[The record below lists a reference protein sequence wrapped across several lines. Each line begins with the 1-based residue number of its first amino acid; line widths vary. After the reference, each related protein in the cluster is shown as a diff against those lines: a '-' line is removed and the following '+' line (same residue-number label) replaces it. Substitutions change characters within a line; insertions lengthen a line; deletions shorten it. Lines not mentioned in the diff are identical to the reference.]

1 MSFNS
6 IKTKIAMKKSLLLVA
21 MLVATVVTYAS
32 TIKYEDIAKCRA
44 ANGAIYG
51 VRSMADGEHFTIIK
65 GKQIVRCSYANRT
78 DSLVVFEGDFR
89 IGSYAF
95 SGDESRLLL
104 SDAKSV
110 KPIYRHSATADY
122 YIADVQGKARRVLE
136 QVRDVEFSADGKH
149 LVYAQNNNL
158 YLYDIASATATPI
171 TTNGE
176 WNKIINGTSDWVYEE
191 EYGFTKAYAVSAD
204 GAKIAYLRF
213 DESEVPTF
221 EMMRYDNEL
230 YNKAYSFK
238 YPKAGDKNSVVT
250 LHIYDV
256 TSGKTEQ
263 VAVGEN
269 SDQYIL
275 NLAYAP
281 NGKLYFYR
289 VNRLQNHFEVLMCEE
304 GGVLRTI
311 YEERSSTYVERPSS
325 ATIQFVD
332 SRRFIVC
339 DEGTTGYNH
348 LYLHDIDKGRLSAIT
363 LGKWQVTSVVGMAKN
378 RVYYL
383 STERSPLGRDLYSVE
398 LNGKGKRLHT
408 AEEGFNSIA
417 PSKGMRYYIRT
428 FTNATTPNVVTVCNS
443 LGKVIDTLVD
453 SRAKV
458 AERGTWA
465 KREFKQFVTERGDTL
480 NYYIQL
486 PIGFEKGKKYPVL
499 LTQYSGP
506 GSQSVRNRW
515 SLDWEDALP
524 YDGYIVACCDGRGTG
539 FRGEKFKKCTYADLG
554 RKEVED
560 QLSFARFL
568 AKQEYVDAERIGI
581 YGWSY
586 GGFMAL
592 NCALHGE
599 GLFRM
604 AIAVAPVTSW
614 RYYDTIYTEIY
625 NGLPQ
630 DNPKGYDDNSPLSH
644 AEKLAERTKL
654 LIIHGTADDNVHF
667 QNSMEMCRRLNEKGK
682 QYDMMVYP
690 DQNHSMM
697 PSATGLVRQKMID
710 YTLEYL

>member
-1 MSFNS
+1 
-6 IKTKIAMKKSLLLVA
+6 MKRLLLLVA
-21 MLVATVVTYAS
+21 TLLATAVTFGS
-32 TIKYEDIAKCRA
+32 TIKYADIVKCRA

-65 GKQIVRCSYANRT
+65 GKDIVRCSYADRA
-78 DSLVVFEGDFR
+78 DSLVLLKGNFS
-89 IGSYAF
+89 ISSYAF
-95 SGDESRLLL
+95 SADEKQLLVA
-104 SDAKSV
+104 DAKSV

-122 YIADVQGKARRVLE
+122 YLADLQGDARKVLE
-136 QVRDVEFSADGKH
+136 QVRDVTFSPDGKR
-149 LVYAQNNNL
+149 LLYSKENNL
-158 YLYDIASATATPI
+158 YIYDIATASSKAI
-171 TTNGE
+171 TADGE

-191 EYGFTKAYAVSAD
+191 EYGFTQAYAVSPN
-204 GAKIAYLRF
+204 GEKVAYLRF

-221 EMMRYDNEL
+221 EMMRYDDKL

-256 TSGKTEQ
+256 ASGKTEQ

-269 SDQYIL
+269 ADQYIL

-289 VNRLQNHFEVLMCEE
+289 VNRLQNHFEVLMRENN
-304 GGVLRTI
+304 GALRTI
-311 YEERSSTYVERPSS
+311 YEESSSTYVERPSS
-325 ATIQFVD
+325 ATI
-332 SRRFIVC
+332 RFIDDKRFVVN
-339 DEGTTGYNH
+339 EERTAGYNH
-348 LYLHDIDKGRLSAIT
+348 LYLYSVDKGRLSAIT
-363 LGKWQVTSVVGMAKN
+363 SGKWQVTSVVGVAKN
-378 RVYYL
+378 RIYYL
-383 STERSPLGRDLYSVE
+383 STERSPLGRDLYSIG
-398 LNGKGKRLHT
+398 LNGKGKKCHT
-408 AEEGFNSIA
+408 PEGGFNSIA
-417 PSKGMRYYIRT
+417 PSNGMRYYIRT
-428 FTNATTPNVVTVCNS
+428 FTNVDTPNVVTVCKAS
-443 LGKVIDTLVD
+443 SEVIDTLVD

-458 AERGTWA
+458 IERGTWA
-465 KREFKQFVTERGDTL
+465 KREFRQFVTERGDTL
-480 NYYIQL
+480 NYYIQM
-486 PIGFEKGKKYPVL
+486 PIGYEKGKKYPVL

-506 GSQSVRNRW
+506 GSQSVRDRW

-524 YDGYIVACCDGRGTG
+524 HDGYIVACCDGRGTG
-539 FRGEKFKKCTYADLG
+539 FRGEAFKKCTYADLG

-560 QLSFARFL
+560 QLSFARYL
-568 AKQEYVDAERIGI
+568 ARQEFVDAERIGI

-599 GLFRM
+599 GLFKM

-667 QNSMEMCRRLNEKGK
+667 QNSMEMCRRLNAKGK

-690 DQNHSMM
+690 DQNHSMR
-697 PSATGLVRQKMID
+697 PSATTIVRQKMID
-710 YTLEYL
+710 YTLGNL

>member
-1 MSFNS
+1 
-6 IKTKIAMKKSLLLVA
+6 MKKLFLLAVA
-21 MLVATVVTYAS
+21 VLSATVATYAS
-32 TIKYEDIAKCRA
+32 TVKYADIAKCRA

-65 GKQIVRCSYANRT
+65 GEKIVRCSYANRA
-78 DSLVVFEGDFR
+78 DSLVLFEGDFKIANYALSADEKR
-89 IGSYAF
+89 ILVA
-95 SGDESRLLL
+95 
-104 SDAKSV
+104 DAKSV
-110 KPIYRHSATADY
+110 KPIYRRSATADY
-122 YIADVQGKARRVLE
+122 YLAEVGGKAQRVLE
-136 QVRDVEFSADGKH
+136 QVRDVEFMGDGKN
-149 LVYAQNNNL
+149 LIYAKDNNL
-158 YLYDIASATATPI
+158 YLYDIAAATSRAVTI
-171 TTNGE
+171 DGE

-191 EYGFTKAYAVSAD
+191 EYGFTRAYAVSAD

-221 EMMRYDNEL
+221 EMMRYDDKL
-230 YNKAYSFK
+230 YNQAYSFK
-238 YPKAGDKNSVVT
+238 YPKAGDKNSIVT

-256 TSGKTEQ
+256 ASGKSVQIPT
-263 VAVGEN
+263 GDN
-269 SDQYIL
+269 PDQYIF
-275 NLAYAP
+275 NLQWTPA
-281 NGKLYFYR
+281 GKLSFYR
-289 VNRLQNHFEVLMCEE
+289 VNRLQNHFEVLMLEAE
-304 GGVLRTI
+304 GTLRTI
-311 YEERSSTYVERPSS
+311 YEEKSPTYVERPSS

-332 SRRFIVC
+332 SDRFIVS
-339 DEGTTGYNH
+339 EESSAGYNH
-348 LYLHDIDKGRLSAIT
+348 LYLHSVDKGRLNAIT
-363 LGKWQVTSVVGMAKN
+363 SGKWEVTSVVGVVKN
-378 RVYYL
+378 RIYYL
-383 STERSPLGRDLYSVE
+383 STERSPLCRDLYSVG
-398 LNGKGKRLHT
+398 LNGKGKKLHT
-408 AEEGFNSIA
+408 SEEGFYSVQ
-417 PSKGMRYYIRT
+417 PSQGMRYYIRT
-428 FTNATTPNVVTVCNS
+428 FTNSATPNVVTVHHAS
-443 LGKVIDTLVD
+443 GKVIDTLVD

-458 AERGTWA
+458 AELGGWA
-465 KREFKQFVTERGDTL
+465 KREFKTFVTERGDTL

-486 PIGFEKGKKYPVL
+486 PIGFDKSKKYPVL

-524 YDGYIVACCDGRGTG
+524 HEGYIVACCDGRGTG

-554 RKEVED
+554 RREVED
-560 QLSFARFL
+560 QISFARYL
-568 AKQEYVDAERIGI
+568 AKQEFVDAERIGI

-630 DNPKGYDDNSPLSH
+630 DNPKGYDDNSPLTH
-644 AEKLAERTKL
+644 AKKLSDRTRL

-667 QNSMEMCRRLNEKGK
+667 QNTMEMCRRLNAAGK

-690 DQNHSMM
+690 DQNHSMR
-697 PSATGLVRQKMID
+697 PSSTTHVRQKMID
-710 YTLEYL
+710 YTLDNL

>member
-1 MSFNS
+1 
-6 IKTKIAMKKSLLLVA
+6 MKKIFLSTVA
-21 MLVATVVTYAS
+21 ILCATVVAYGS
-32 TIKYEDIAKCRA
+32 PVKYEDIAKCRA

-65 GKQIVRCSYANRT
+65 GKQIVRCSYADRA

-89 IGSYAF
+89 IGSYSF
-95 SGDESRLLL
+95 SADEKRLLI

-122 YIADVQGKARRVLE
+122 YLAEVGGKAQKVLA
-136 QVRDVEFSADGKH
+136 QVRDVEFSTDGKH

-158 YLYDIASATATPI
+158 YLYDIASAESKAV
-171 TTNGE
+171 TTDGE

-191 EYGFTKAYAVSAD
+191 EYGFTKGYAVSPD

-221 EMMRYDNEL
+221 EMMRYDNAL

-250 LHIYDV
+250 LHLYDV
-256 TSGKTEQ
+256 ASGKTEQ
-263 VAVGEN
+263 VATGEQT
-269 SDQYIL
+269 DQYIL
-275 NLAYAP
+275 NVQWTPA
-281 NGKLYFYR
+281 GKLSFYR
-289 VNRLQNHFEVLMCEE
+289 VNRLQNHFEVLVCEE
-304 GGVLRTI
+304 GGVVRPI
-311 YEERSSTYVERPSS
+311 YEERSATYVERPSS
-325 ATIQFVD
+325 ATIQFID
-332 SRRFIVC
+332 GERFIVQ
-339 DEGTTGYNH
+339 EESSVGYNH
-348 LYLHDIDKGRLSAIT
+348 LYLHSIKKGRLNAIT
-363 LGKWQVTSVVGMAKN
+363 SGKWQVTSVVGVAKN
-378 RVYYL
+378 RIYYL
-383 STERSPLGRDLYSVE
+383 STERSPLSRDLYSVG
-398 LNGKGKRLHT
+398 LNGKGKKLHT

-417 PSKGMRYYIRT
+417 PSAGMRYYIRT
-428 FTNATTPNVVTVCNS
+428 FTNTATPNVVTVCKTT
-443 LGKVIDTLVD
+443 GEVVDTLID

-458 AERGTWA
+458 AERGVWA

-486 PIGFEKGKKYPVL
+486 PFDFDKTKKYPVL

-524 YDGYIVACCDGRGTG
+524 HEGYIVACCDGRGTG

-560 QLSFARFL
+560 QISFARYL
-568 AKQEYVDAERIGI
+568 SKQEFIDAERIGI

-599 GLFRM
+599 GLFKM

-644 AEKLAERTKL
+644 AAKLSERTQL

-667 QNSMEMCRRLNEKGK
+667 QNSMEMCRRLNAAGK
-682 QYDMMVYP
+682 HYDMMVYP

-697 PSATGLVRQKMID
+697 PSATTHVRQKMID
-710 YTLEYL
+710 YTIANL

>member
-1 MSFNS
+1 MRKLFLF
-6 IKTKIAMKKSLLLVA
+6 AVA
-21 MLVATVVTYAS
+21 VLCATVVAYGS

-65 GKQIVRCSYANRT
+65 GKRVVRCSYADRA

-89 IGSYAF
+89 IGSYLF
-95 SGDESRLLL
+95 SADERQILL
-104 SDAKSV
+104 SYAQSV
-110 KPIYRHSATADY
+110 KPIYRRSFTADY
-122 YIADVQGKARRVLE
+122 YLADVGGKARRVLE
-136 QVRDVEFSADGKH
+136 QVRDVAFSPDNKS
-149 LVYAQNNNL
+149 LVYSKGNNL
-158 YLYDIASATATPI
+158 YLYDIATSTSKAI
-171 TTNGE
+171 TSDGE
-176 WNKIINGTSDWVYEE
+176 WNKVINGTSDWVYEE
-191 EYGFTKAYAVSAD
+191 EYGFTKGYAVSAD

-213 DESEVPTF
+213 DESAVPTF
-221 EMMRYDNEL
+221 EMMRYDDKL
-230 YNKAYSFK
+230 YNKAFSFK

-250 LHIYDV
+250 LHLYDV
-256 TSGKTEQ
+256 ATGKTEQ
-263 VAVGEN
+263 IPTGDN
-269 SDQYIL
+269 PDQYIF
-275 NLAYAP
+275 NLAYTP
-281 NGKLYFYR
+281 NGELLFYR
-289 VNRLQNHFEVLMCEE
+289 VNRLQNHFEVLLREE
-304 GGVLRTI
+304 SGVVRPI
-311 YEERSSTYVERPSS
+311 YEEKSATYVERPSS
-325 ATIQFVD
+325 VTVQFVD
-332 SRRFIVC
+332 GDRFIVS
-339 DEGTTGYNH
+339 EETTAGYNH
-348 LYLHDIDKGRLSAIT
+348 LYLHSIKKGRLNAIT
-363 LGKWQVTSVVGMAKN
+363 SGRWEVTQVVGVAKN
-378 RVYYL
+378 RIYYL
-383 STERSPLGRDLYSVE
+383 STEQSPLQRNLYSVA
-398 LNGKGKRLHT
+398 LNGKGKRCYT
-408 AEEGFNSIA
+408 EGGFNSIA
-417 PSKGMRYYIRT
+417 PSVGMRYYIRT
-428 FTNATTPNVVTVCNS
+428 YTDAATPNVVTVCEAS
-443 LGKVIDTLVD
+443 GKVVDTLLD

-458 AERGTWA
+458 AERGEWA
-465 KREFKQFVTERGDTL
+465 KREYKQFVTERGDTL

-486 PIGFEKGKKYPVL
+486 PFGFEKGKKYPVL

-506 GSQSVRNRW
+506 GSQSVRERW

-524 YDGYIVACCDGRGTG
+524 HDGYIVACCDGRGTG

-560 QLSFARFL
+560 QISFARYL
-568 AKQEYVDAERIGI
+568 AKQDFVDAERIGI

-667 QNSMEMCRRLNEKGK
+667 QNSMEMCRRLNEAGK

-690 DQNHSMM
+690 DQNHSMR
-697 PSATGLVRQKMID
+697 PSATTLVRQKMID
-710 YTLEYL
+710 YTLDNL

>member
-1 MSFNS
+1 
-6 IKTKIAMKKSLLLVA
+6 
-21 MLVATVVTYAS
+21 
-32 TIKYEDIAKCRA
+32 
-44 ANGAIYG
+44 
-51 VRSMADGEHFTIIK
+51 MADGEHFTIIK
-65 GKQIVRCSYANRT
+65 DKQIVRCAYADRT
-78 DSLVVFEGDFR
+78 DSLVVFDGDFR
-89 IGSYAF
+89 IGTYLF
-95 SGDESRLLL
+95 SQDEKQLLL

-122 YIADVQGKARRVLE
+122 YLAEVGGKARKVLE
-136 QVRDVEFSADGKH
+136 QVRDVEFSPNGKL
-149 LVYAQNNNL
+149 LVYAKGNNL
-158 YLYDIASATATPI
+158 YTYDIATAKSQAVTAD
-171 TTNGE
+171 GE

-191 EYGFTKAYAVSAD
+191 EYGFTKGYALSAD
-204 GAKIAYLRF
+204 GTKIAYLRF

-221 EMMRYDNEL
+221 EMMRYDDKL

-256 TSGKTEQ
+256 ASGKTEQ
-263 VAVGEN
+263 IPTGEN
-269 SDQYIL
+269 IDQYIL
-275 NLAYAP
+275 NLAWTP
-281 NGKLYFYR
+281 GGKLMFYR
-289 VNRLQNHFEVLMCEE
+289 INRLQNHFEVL
-304 GGVLRTI
+304 LREDSGEIRPI
-311 YEERSSTYVERPSS
+311 YEEKSATYVERPSS
-325 ATIQFVD
+325 ATICFIDDKRFVV
-332 SRRFIVC
+332 S
-339 DEGTTGYNH
+339 EESSTGYNH
-348 LYLHDIDKGRLSAIT
+348 LYLHSVDKGRLGAIT
-363 LGKWQVTSVVGMAKN
+363 SGKWEVTSLVGVVKN
-378 RVYYL
+378 RLYYL
-383 STERSPLGRDLYSVE
+383 STEQSPLGRNLYSVG
-398 LNGKGKRLHT
+398 LNGKGKKCHT
-408 AEEGFNSIA
+408 AEGGFNSIA
-417 PSKGMRYYIRT
+417 PSNGMRYYIRT
-428 FTNATTPNVVTVCNS
+428 HTTADAPNVVTVCKS
-443 LGKVIDTLVD
+443 SGEVIDTLVD
-453 SRAKV
+453 SRANV
-458 AERGTWA
+458 AKRGEWA
-465 KREFKQFVTERGDTL
+465 KREFKTFVTERGDTL

-486 PIGFEKGKKYPVL
+486 PFDFEKGKKCPVL

-506 GSQSVRNRW
+506 GSQSVRDRW

-524 YDGYIVACCDGRGTG
+524 HDGYIVACCDGRGTG
-539 FRGEKFKKCTYADLG
+539 FRGEAFKKCTYADLG

-560 QLSFARFL
+560 QLSFARYL

-644 AEKLAERTKL
+644 AKKLAERTKL

-667 QNSMEMCRRLNEKGK
+667 QNSMEMCRRLNAAGK

-690 DQNHSMM
+690 DQNHSMR
-697 PSATGLVRQKMID
+697 PSATTVVRQKMID
-710 YTLEYL
+710 YTLENL

>member
-1 MSFNS
+1 
-6 IKTKIAMKKSLLLVA
+6 MKRAILWA
-21 MLVATVVTYAS
+21 VATLCATVFALGS
-32 TIKYEDIAKCRA
+32 TVEYKEIARCRA

-51 VRSMADGEHFTIIK
+51 VRSMADGEHFTIIE
-65 GKQIVRCSYANRT
+65 GKRIVRCNYANRA
-78 DSLVVFEGDFR
+78 DSVVVYQGDFA
-89 IGSYAF
+89 IGTYAF
-95 SGDESRLLL
+95 SADEKQLLL
-104 SDAKSV
+104 SDARSV
-110 KPIYRHSATADY
+110 KPIYRRSATADY
-122 YIADVQGKARRVLE
+122 YLAEVGGTARKVLE
-136 QVRDVEFSADGKH
+136 QVRDVEFMPNGKS
-149 LVYAQNNNL
+149 LVYAKENNL
-158 YLYDIASATATPI
+158 YIYDIATSLSKAITAD
-171 TTNGE
+171 GE

-191 EYGFTKAYAVSAD
+191 EYGFTQAYAVSPD

-221 EMMRYDNEL
+221 EMMRYDDRL
-230 YNKAYSFK
+230 YNRAYSFK
-238 YPKAGDKNSVVT
+238 YPKAGDRNSVVT
-250 LHIYDV
+250 LHLYDV
-256 TSGKTEQ
+256 HTGKVEQ
-263 VAVGEN
+263 VPTGDD
-269 SDQYIL
+269 SDQYIF
-275 NLAYAP
+275 NLVWTP
-281 NGKLYFYR
+281 SGKLSFYR
-289 VNRLQNHFEVLMCEE
+289 VNRLQNHFEVLLCEAN
-304 GGVLRTI
+304 GVRTI
-311 YEERSSTYVERPSS
+311 YEERSAKYVERPSS
-325 ATIQFVD
+325 ATIQFID
-332 SRRFIVC
+332 NERFIVS
-339 DEGTTGYNH
+339 EETTAGYNH
-348 LYLHDIDKGRLSAIT
+348 LYLHSIEKGRLNAIT
-363 LGKWQVTSVVGMAKN
+363 SGRWEVTSVVGVAKN

-383 STERSPLGRDLYSVE
+383 STERSPLSRDLYSVA

-408 AEEGFNSIA
+408 EAEAFYA
-417 PSKGMRYYIRT
+417 VQPSVGMRYYIRT
-428 FTNATTPNVVTVCNS
+428 ATTADVPNIVTIHQLS
-443 LGKVIDTLVD
+443 GKVVDTLVD
-453 SRAKV
+453 NRAKV
-458 AERGTWA
+458 AERGVWA

-486 PIGFEKGKKYPVL
+486 PFGFDKSKKYPVL

-524 YDGYIVACCDGRGTG
+524 HDGYIVACCDGRGTG
-539 FRGEKFKKCTYADLG
+539 FRGEEFKKCTYADLG

-560 QLSFARFL
+560 QISFARFL
-568 AKQEYVDAERIGI
+568 AKQEFVDAERIGI

-644 AEKLAERTKL
+644 AEKLAERTQL

-667 QNSMEMCRRLNEKGK
+667 QNSMEMCRRLNAAGK

-690 DQNHSMM
+690 DQNHSMR
-697 PSATGLVRQKMID
+697 PSATTLVRQKMID
-710 YTLEYL
+710 YTLEHL

>member
-1 MSFNS
+1 M
-6 IKTKIAMKKSLLLVA
+6 AVA
-21 MLVATVVTYAS
+21 IVCATVIAYAS
-32 TIKYEDIAKCRA
+32 TLKYEDIVRCRA

-65 GKQIVRCSYANRT
+65 GKKVVRCSYADRA
-78 DSLVVFEGDFR
+78 DSLVMFEGDFR

-95 SGDESRLLL
+95 SADEKQILL
-104 SDAKSV
+104 SDAKSL

-122 YIADVQGKARRVLE
+122 YLTDVQGEAKKVLE
-136 QVRDVEFSADGKH
+136 QVRDVEFSADGKS
-149 LVYAQNNNL
+149 LIYAKGNNL
-158 YLYDIASATATPI
+158 YIYDIASAESKAI
-171 TTNGE
+171 TTDGE

-250 LHIYDV
+250 LHLYDV
-256 TSGKTEQ
+256 ASGKSEQ
-263 VAVGEN
+263 VSVGKN

-281 NGKLYFYR
+281 NGKLYLYR
-289 VNRLQNHFEVLMCEE
+289 VNRLQNHFEVLMLE
-304 GGVLRTI
+304 GEGSLRTI
-311 YEERSSTYVERPSS
+311 YEERSATYVERPSS

-332 SRRFIVC
+332 ERRFVVC
-339 DEGTTGYNH
+339 EESTSGYNH
-348 LYLHDIDKGRLSAIT
+348 LYLHDVERGRLSAIT
-363 LGKWQVTSVVGMAKN
+363 SGRWQVVSVVGIAKN
-378 RVYYL
+378 RIYYT
-383 STERSPLGRDLYSVE
+383 STERSPLGRDLYSVG
-398 LNGKGKRLHT
+398 LNGKGKRLLT
-408 AEEGFNSIA
+408 AEQGFNSIA

-428 FTNATTPNVVTVCNS
+428 FTNATTPNVVTVCKAS
-443 LGKVIDTLVD
+443 GEVIDTLVD

-524 YDGYIVACCDGRGTG
+524 HKGYIVACCDGRGTG
-539 FRGEKFKKCTYADLG
+539 YRGEAFKKCTYADLG

-560 QLSFARFL
+560 QLSFARYL
-568 AKQEYVDAERIGI
+568 AGQEFVDAERIGI

-644 AEKLAERTKL
+644 AAKLAERTQL

-667 QNSMEMCRRLNEKGK
+667 QNSMEMCRRLNAAGK
-682 QYDMMVYP
+682 HYDMMVYP
-690 DQNHSMM
+690 DQNHSMR
-697 PSATGLVRQKMID
+697 PSATTLVRQKMID
-710 YTLEYL
+710 YTIDNL

>member
-1 MSFNS
+1 
-6 IKTKIAMKKSLLLVA
+6 MKKLFLSAVA
-21 MLVATVVTYAS
+21 ILCATAATYAS
-32 TIKYEDIAKCRA
+32 TVKYEDIAKCRA

-65 GKQIVRCSYANRT
+65 GKQIVRCSYADRK
-78 DSLVVFEGDFR
+78 DSLVMFKGDFR

-95 SGDESRLLL
+95 SGDEKQLLL
-104 SDAKSV
+104 SNAKSV

-122 YIADVQGKARRVLE
+122 YLADVQGSARKVLE
-136 QVRDVEFSADGKH
+136 QVRDVEFSSDGKH
-149 LVYAQNNNL
+149 LVYAKENNL
-158 YLYDIASATATPI
+158 YLYNIASAKSMAV
-171 TTNGE
+171 TTDGE

-191 EYGFTKAYAVSAD
+191 EYGFTQAYAVSAD
-204 GAKIAYLRF
+204 GNKIAYLRF

-221 EMMRYDNEL
+221 EMMRYDNDL

-256 TSGKTEQ
+256 ASGKTEQ

-289 VNRLQNHFEVLMCEE
+289 VNRLQNHFEVLMLE
-304 GGVLRTI
+304 GDGSLRTI
-311 YEERSSTYVERPSS
+311 YEEKCATYVERPSA
-325 ATIQFVD
+325 ATIRFID
-332 SRRFIVC
+332 EKRFIVS
-339 DEGTTGYNH
+339 DESATGYNH
-348 LYLHDIDKGRLSAIT
+348 LYLHDVEKGRLSAIT
-363 LGKWQVTSVVGMAKN
+363 SGKWQVTSVVGVAKN
-378 RVYYL
+378 RIYYL
-383 STERSPLGRDLYSVE
+383 STERSPLGRDLYSVG
-398 LNGKGKRLHT
+398 LNGKGKKLHT
-408 AEEGFNSIA
+408 AEAGFYSVQ
-417 PSKGMRYYIRT
+417 PSQGMRYYIRT
-428 FTNATTPNVVTVCNS
+428 FTNSSTPNVVTVHHAS
-443 LGKVIDTLVD
+443 GKVIDTLVD

-458 AERGTWA
+458 AARGTWA

-486 PIGFEKGKKYPVL
+486 PIGYEKGKKYPVL

-506 GSQSVRNRW
+506 GSQSVRDRW

-524 YDGYIVACCDGRGTG
+524 HEGYIVACCDGRGTG
-539 FRGEKFKKCTYADLG
+539 FRGEAFKKCTYADLG

-560 QLSFARFL
+560 QISFARFL
-568 AKQEYVDAERIGI
+568 AKQEFVDAERIGI

-592 NCALHGE
+592 NCAVHGE

-644 AEKLAERTKL
+644 AEKLADRTQL

-667 QNSMEMCRRLNEKGK
+667 QNSMEMCRKLNEAGK

-690 DQNHSMM
+690 DQNHSMR
-697 PSATGLVRQKMID
+697 PSATTLVRQKMID
-710 YTLEYL
+710 YTLNNL

>member
-1 MSFNS
+1 
-6 IKTKIAMKKSLLLVA
+6 MKRLIFTAVA
-21 MLVATVVTYAS
+21 IVCATVATYAS
-32 TIKYEDIAKCRA
+32 TIKYADIAKCRA

-65 GKQIVRCSYANRT
+65 GKEIVRCSYADRK
-78 DSLVVFEGDFR
+78 DSLVVFKGDFR
-89 IGSYAF
+89 ISSYAF
-95 SGDESRLLL
+95 SGDEKQLLL

-122 YIADVQGKARRVLE
+122 YLADVQGSSRKVLE
-136 QVRDVEFSADGKH
+136 QVRDVEFSGDGKH
-149 LVYAQNNNL
+149 LVYAKENNL
-158 YLYDIASATATPI
+158 YLYNIALASSTAI
-171 TTNGE
+171 TNDGE

-191 EYGFTKAYAVSAD
+191 EYGFTQAYAVSAD

-213 DESEVPTF
+213 DESAVPTF
-221 EMMRYDNEL
+221 EMMRYDNAL

-256 TSGKTEQ
+256 ASGRSEQ

-289 VNRLQNHFEVLMCEE
+289 VNRLQNHFEVLMLEDD
-304 GGVLRTI
+304 GSLRII
-311 YEERSSTYVERPSS
+311 YEERSATYVERPSS
-325 ATIQFVD
+325 ATIQFLD
-332 SRRFIVC
+332 ERRFIVQ
-339 DEGTTGYNH
+339 EETSVGYNH
-348 LYLHDIDKGRLSAIT
+348 LYLHDIDKGRLNAIT
-363 LGKWQVTSVVGMAKN
+363 AGKWQVTSVVGVAKN
-378 RVYYL
+378 RIYYL
-383 STERSPLGRDLYSVE
+383 STERSPLGRDLYSVG
-398 LNGKGKRLHT
+398 LNGKGKKLHT
-408 AEEGFNSIA
+408 AELGFYSIQ
-417 PSKGMRYYIRT
+417 PSRGMRYYIRT
-428 FTNATTPNVVTVCNS
+428 FTNSVTPNVVTVHHS
-443 LGKVIDTLVD
+443 SDKVIDTLVD

-458 AERGTWA
+458 AARGEWA

-486 PIGFEKGKKYPVL
+486 PIGFEKGKRYPVL

-524 YDGYIVACCDGRGTG
+524 HEGYIVACCDGRGTG
-539 FRGEKFKKCTYADLG
+539 YRGEKFKKCTYADLG
-554 RKEVED
+554 RREVED
-560 QLSFARFL
+560 QISFARFL
-568 AKQEYVDAERIGI
+568 AKQEFVDAERIGI

-630 DNPKGYDDNSPLSH
+630 NNPKGYDDNSPLSH
-644 AEKLAERTKL
+644 AEKLAERTQL

-667 QNSMEMCRRLNEKGK
+667 QNSMEMCRRLNAAGK
-682 QYDMMVYP
+682 HYDMMVYP
-690 DQNHSMM
+690 DQNHSMR
-697 PSATGLVRQKMID
+697 PSATTHVRQKMID
-710 YTLEYL
+710 YTLDNL

>member
-1 MSFNS
+1 
-6 IKTKIAMKKSLLLVA
+6 MKRLLLLVA
-21 MLVATVVTYAS
+21 TLLATAVTFGS
-32 TIKYEDIAKCRA
+32 TIKYADIVKCRA

-65 GKQIVRCSYANRT
+65 GKDVVRCSYADRA
-78 DSLVVFEGDFR
+78 DSLVLLKGSFS
-89 IGSYAF
+89 ISSYAF
-95 SGDESRLLL
+95 SADEKQLLVA
-104 SDAKSV
+104 DAKSV

-122 YIADVQGKARRVLE
+122 YLADLQGDARKVLE
-136 QVRDVEFSADGKH
+136 QVRDVTFSPDGKR
-149 LVYAQNNNL
+149 LLYSKENNL
-158 YLYDIASATATPI
+158 YIYDIATASSKAI
-171 TTNGE
+171 TADGE

-191 EYGFTKAYAVSAD
+191 EYGFTQAYAVSPN
-204 GAKIAYLRF
+204 GEKVAYLRF

-221 EMMRYDNEL
+221 EMMRYDDKL

-256 TSGKTEQ
+256 ASGKTEQ

-269 SDQYIL
+269 ADQYIL

-289 VNRLQNHFEVLMCEE
+289 VNRLQNHFEVLMRENN
-304 GGVLRTI
+304 GALRTI
-311 YEERSSTYVERPSS
+311 YEESSSTYVERPSS
-325 ATIQFVD
+325 ATI
-332 SRRFIVC
+332 RFIDDKRFVVN
-339 DEGTTGYNH
+339 EERTAGYNH
-348 LYLHDIDKGRLSAIT
+348 LYLYSVDKGRLSAIT
-363 LGKWQVTSVVGMAKN
+363 SGKWQVTSVVGVAKN
-378 RVYYL
+378 RIYYL
-383 STERSPLGRDLYSVE
+383 STERSPLGRDLYSIG
-398 LNGKGKRLHT
+398 LNGKGKKCHT
-408 AEEGFNSIA
+408 PEGGFNSIA
-417 PSKGMRYYIRT
+417 PSNGMRYYIRT
-428 FTNATTPNVVTVCNS
+428 FTNVDTPNVVTVCKAS
-443 LGKVIDTLVD
+443 GEVIDTLVD

-458 AERGTWA
+458 IERGTWA
-465 KREFKQFVTERGDTL
+465 KREFRQFVTERGDTL
-480 NYYIQL
+480 NYYIQM
-486 PIGFEKGKKYPVL
+486 PIGYEKGKKYPVL

-506 GSQSVRNRW
+506 GSQSVRDRW

-524 YDGYIVACCDGRGTG
+524 HDGYIVACCDGRGTG
-539 FRGEKFKKCTYADLG
+539 FRGEAFKKCTYADLG

-560 QLSFARFL
+560 QLSFARYL
-568 AKQEYVDAERIGI
+568 ARQEFVDAERIGI

-599 GLFRM
+599 GLFKM

-667 QNSMEMCRRLNEKGK
+667 QNSMEMCRRLNAKGK

-690 DQNHSMM
+690 DQNHSMR
-697 PSATGLVRQKMID
+697 PSATTIVRQKMID
-710 YTLEYL
+710 YTLGNL

>member
-1 MSFNS
+1 
-6 IKTKIAMKKSLLLVA
+6 MKKLFLLAVA
-21 MLVATVVTYAS
+21 MLCATVATYAS
-32 TIKYEDIAKCRA
+32 TVKYADIAKCRA

-65 GKQIVRCSYANRT
+65 GEKIVRCSYANRA
-78 DSLVVFEGDFR
+78 DSLVLFEGDFKIANYALSADEKR
-89 IGSYAF
+89 ILIA
-95 SGDESRLLL
+95 
-104 SDAKSV
+104 DAKSV
-110 KPIYRHSATADY
+110 KPIYRRSATADY
-122 YIADVQGKARRVLE
+122 YLAEVGGKAQRVLE
-136 QVRDVEFSADGKH
+136 QVRDVEFMGDGKN
-149 LVYAQNNNL
+149 LIYAKDNNL
-158 YLYDIASATATPI
+158 YLYDIASAASTAI
-171 TTNGE
+171 TTDGE

-191 EYGFTKAYAVSAD
+191 EYGFTRAYAVSVD

-221 EMMRYDNEL
+221 EMMRYDDKL

-238 YPKAGDKNSVVT
+238 YPKAGDKNSIVT

-256 TSGKTEQ
+256 ASGKSVQIPT
-263 VAVGEN
+263 GDN
-269 SDQYIL
+269 PDQYIF
-275 NLAYAP
+275 NLQWTPA
-281 NGKLYFYR
+281 GKLSFYR
-289 VNRLQNHFEVLMCEE
+289 VNRLQNHFEVLMLEAE
-304 GGVLRTI
+304 DALRTI
-311 YEERSSTYVERPSS
+311 YEEKSPTYVERPSS

-332 SRRFIVC
+332 SDRFIVS
-339 DEGTTGYNH
+339 EESSAGYNH
-348 LYLHDIDKGRLSAIT
+348 LYLHSVDKGRLNAIT
-363 LGKWQVTSVVGMAKN
+363 SGKWEVTSVVGVVKN
-378 RVYYL
+378 RIYYL
-383 STERSPLGRDLYSVE
+383 STERSPLCRDLYSVG
-398 LNGKGKRLHT
+398 LNGKGKKLHT
-408 AEEGFNSIA
+408 SEEGFYSVQ
-417 PSKGMRYYIRT
+417 PSQGMRYYIRT
-428 FTNATTPNVVTVCNS
+428 FTNSATPNVVTVHHAS
-443 LGKVIDTLVD
+443 GKVIDTLVD

-458 AERGTWA
+458 AELGGWA
-465 KREFKQFVTERGDTL
+465 KREFKTFVTERGDTL

-486 PIGFEKGKKYPVL
+486 PIGFDKSKKYPVL

-524 YDGYIVACCDGRGTG
+524 HEGYIVACCDGRGTG

-554 RKEVED
+554 RREVED
-560 QLSFARFL
+560 QISFARYL
-568 AKQEYVDAERIGI
+568 AKQEFVDAERIGI

-630 DNPKGYDDNSPLSH
+630 DNPKGYDDNSPLTH
-644 AEKLAERTKL
+644 AKKLSDRTRL

-667 QNSMEMCRRLNEKGK
+667 QNTMEMCRRLNAAGK

-690 DQNHSMM
+690 DQNHSMR
-697 PSATGLVRQKMID
+697 PSSTTHVRQKMID
-710 YTLEYL
+710 YTLDNL

>member
-1 MSFNS
+1 
-6 IKTKIAMKKSLLLVA
+6 MKKLFLLAVA
-21 MLVATVVTYAS
+21 VLSATVAYAS
-32 TIKYEDIAKCRA
+32 VIKYEDIVKCRA

-65 GKQIVRCSYANRT
+65 GEKIVRCSYADRA
-78 DSLVVFEGDFR
+78 DSLVLFEGDFK
-89 IGSYAF
+89 IANYTF
-95 SGDESRLLL
+95 SADEKQILLT
-104 SDAKSV
+104 DAKSV

-122 YIADVQGKARRVLE
+122 YLANVGGKAQKVLE
-136 QVRDVEFSADGKH
+136 QVRDVTFSADGKH
-149 LVYAQNNNL
+149 LVYAEGNNL
-158 YLYDIASATATPI
+158 HLYYLASAKSKAI
-171 TTNGE
+171 TSDGE

-191 EYGFTKAYAVSAD
+191 EYGFTKGYAVSPD

-213 DESEVPTF
+213 DESRVPTF
-221 EMMRYDNEL
+221 EMMRYDDKL

-250 LHIYDV
+250 LHLYDV
-256 TSGKTEQ
+256 ATGLTEQ
-263 VAVGEN
+263 IPTGEN
-269 SDQYIL
+269 TDQYIL
-275 NLAYAP
+275 NVMWTPAGELS
-281 NGKLYFYR
+281 FYR
-289 VNRLQNHFEVLMCEE
+289 VNRLQNHFEVLLRDKS
-304 GGVLRTI
+304 GVVRPI
-311 YEERSSTYVERPSS
+311 YEEKCATYVERPSS
-325 ATIQFVD
+325 ATIQFID
-332 SRRFIVC
+332 GERFLVS
-339 DEGTTGYNH
+339 EETTSGYNH
-348 LYLHDIDKGRLSAIT
+348 LYLHSTKKGRLNAIT
-363 LGKWQVTSVVGMAKN
+363 SGRWQVTSVVGVTKN

-383 STERSPLGRDLYSVE
+383 STERSPLSRDLYSVG
-398 LNGKGKRLHT
+398 LNGKGKKLHT
-408 AEEGFNSIA
+408 PQEGFYSVQ
-417 PSKGMRYYIRT
+417 PSASMRYYLRT
-428 FTNATTPNVVTVCNS
+428 ATTADVPNVVTVHRAS
-443 LGKVIDTLVD
+443 GEVVDTLVD

-458 AERGTWA
+458 AELGTWA
-465 KREFKQFVTERGDTL
+465 KREFKTFVTERGDTL

-486 PIGFEKGKKYPVL
+486 PFNFDKSKKYPVL

-524 YDGYIVACCDGRGTG
+524 HEGYIVACCDGRGTG
-539 FRGEKFKKCTYADLG
+539 FRGEAFKKCTYADLG
-554 RKEVED
+554 RREVED
-560 QLSFARFL
+560 QLSFARYL
-568 AKQEYVDAERIGI
+568 AKQEFVDADRIGI

-644 AEKLAERTKL
+644 AKKLSDRTNL

-667 QNSMEMCRRLNEKGK
+667 QNSMEMCRRLNAAGK

-690 DQNHSMM
+690 DQNHSMR
-697 PSATGLVRQKMID
+697 PTATTHVRQKMID
-710 YTLEYL
+710 YTLDNL

>member
-1 MSFNS
+1 
-6 IKTKIAMKKSLLLVA
+6 MKRIFLSAVA
-21 MLVATVVTYAS
+21 ILCATVATYAS

-65 GKQIVRCSYANRT
+65 GKQIVRCSYADRK
-78 DSLVVFEGDFR
+78 DSLVVFEGNFR

-95 SGDESRLLL
+95 SGDESKLLI

-122 YIADVQGKARRVLE
+122 YLADVQGSPRKVLE

-149 LVYAQNNNL
+149 LVYAKENNL
-158 YLYDIASATATPI
+158 YLYNIDSAISTAV
-171 TTNGE
+171 TTDGE

-191 EYGFTKAYAVSAD
+191 EYGFTQAYAVSAD
-204 GAKIAYLRF
+204 GKKIAYLRF

-221 EMMRYDNEL
+221 EMMRYDNTL

-256 TSGKTEQ
+256 ASGKTEQ

-289 VNRLQNHFEVLMCEE
+289 VNRLQNHFEVLMLE
-304 GGVLRTI
+304 GDGSLRTI
-311 YEERSSTYVERPSS
+311 YEEKSATYVERPSS
-325 ATIQFVD
+325 ATIRFID
-332 SRRFIVC
+332 GKRFIVS
-339 DEGTTGYNH
+339 EESTSGYNH
-348 LYLHDIDKGRLSAIT
+348 LYLHDVEKGRLSAIT
-363 LGKWQVTSVVGMAKN
+363 SGRWQVASVVGVAKN
-378 RVYYL
+378 RIYYL
-383 STERSPLGRDLYSVE
+383 STERSPLGRDLYSVG

-408 AEEGFNSIA
+408 AEAGFYSVQ
-417 PSKGMRYYIRT
+417 PSQGMRYYIRT
-428 FTNATTPNVVTVCNS
+428 FTNSETPNVVTVHHAS
-443 LGKVIDTLVD
+443 GKVIDTLVD

-458 AERGTWA
+458 AERGVWA

-480 NYYIQL
+480 NYYIQM
-486 PIGFEKGKKYPVL
+486 PIGYEKGKRYPVL

-506 GSQSVRNRW
+506 GSQSVRDRW

-524 YDGYIVACCDGRGTG
+524 HEGYIVACCDGRGTG

-560 QLSFARFL
+560 QISFARFL
-568 AKQEYVDAERIGI
+568 AKQEFIDAERIGI

-592 NCALHGE
+592 NCALHGGE
-599 GLFRM
+599 LFRM

-644 AEKLAERTKL
+644 AEKLADRTRL

-690 DQNHSMM
+690 DQNHSMR
-697 PSATGLVRQKMID
+697 PSATTVVRQKMID
-710 YTLEYL
+710 YTLEHL